1 MLSSSFKLLLTKK
14 SLASCH
20 PQYLITCSKH
30 WLSNQ
35 SLSSTEWAMGRISM
49 YVSGFECALRN
60 GGGTP
65 FAPSA
70 QEHRRSNLCAF
81 SVLFN
86 PARPSRPRRL
96 FFSQSRG
103 RRRRLAP
110 CRVCLP
116 AWSPSRPWHLRCG
129 RTPRRQSRATH
140 LGVGWRTNTKLVLI
154 LEAGGFFPARRRNDF
169 FRGGHLPFLLGGGG
183 RG

>member
-30 WLSNQ
+30 WFIKPKPKQ
-35 SLSSTEWAMGRISM
+35 YRMGA
-49 YVSGFECALRN
+49 VSGCECALRN

-154 LEAGGFFPARRRNDF
+154 LEAGGFFPARRRND
-169 FRGGHLPFLLGGGG
+169 
-183 RG
+183 